1 MVLHIF
7 NPSHDEALASDSPFY
22 NETKAAKLTAQT
34 IAPLAAFWA
43 EEGDYLLLPEGAERH
58 NCAYARNI
66 HYVYEEQ
73 LASLDYAPIERIEPW
88 GWNKALVHRLR
99 KLGVPERLLPGNKEL
114 EDIRQLSSRKTAVTL
129 LSKLA
134 PLSPMLIGESTWCTS
149 FEETLQTIEH
159 YGTAML
165 KAPWSG
171 SGRGVFRTGLPMSEN
186 VECRIKKVLREQH
199 AIEVEPYYHRKVDF
213 AMEFTAEGN
222 AIFYK
227 GLSLFRTHTSGSYMG
242 NIVANEDTL
251 QEMLPDVSPELLSLV
266 ATACEKELSQLL
278 AGHYRGLLGI
288 DMMLVC
294 EAGSGLPRL
303 HPCVEINLR
312 RTMGH
317 AALSLRELLAPGE
330 QGVLC
335 AEGFFK
341 EESPAYPNK

>member
-22 NETKAAKLTAQT
+22 NETKAAQLTAQS

-43 EEGDYLLLPEGAERH
+43 EEGDVLLLPKGAKIYDS
-58 NCAYARNI
+58 AYTKNI
-66 HYVYEEQ
+66 HYIYEEE
-73 LASLDYAPIERIEPW
+73 LASFDYAAIERIEPW

-99 KLGVPERLLPGNKEL
+99 KQGVPERLLPTNKAL
-114 EDIRQLSSRKTAVTL
+114 EDIRQFSSRSLAVSL
-129 LSKLA
+129 LSKLV

-149 FEETLQTIEH
+149 FETTLQTIER

-186 VECRIKKVLREQH
+186 VEFRIKKVLREQH
-199 AIEVEPYYHRKVDF
+199 AIEVEPYYLRKVDF
-213 AMEFTAEGN
+213 AMEFSAEDN
-222 AIFYK
+222 AVSYQ

-242 NIVANEDTL
+242 NIVADEETL
-251 QEMLPDVSPELLSLV
+251 LKMLPEVSTELLSLV
-266 ATACEKELSQLL
+266 AAACEKELSLLL
-278 AGHYRGLLGI
+278 AGHYRGPLGI
-288 DMMLVC
+288 DMMLV
-294 EAGSGLPRL
+294 EEPNSQTLHL

-317 AALSLRELLAPGE
+317 AAISLRKLVAPGE
-330 QGVLC
+330 QGLLC
-335 AEGFFK
+335 AEGFVK
-341 EESPAYPNK
+341 EQAPISPNK